1 MGNQQVSVLDLY
13 VVPTLDGCYFS
24 LDGKI
29 YSTLRGKLKELK
41 KIPHG
46 GRTNKTYY
54 RVSFK
59 NKLWFIH
66 RLVAAYIYGGII
78 PSNLH
83 VNHIDGDTENNS
95 LSNLEIVTHKENV
108 AHAKKHGLYCSGY
121 AWYKARSKFKS
132 STPETIPQGSR

>member
-13 VVPTLDGCYFS
+13 AVPTLDGCYFS
-24 LDGKI
+24 LEGKI

-41 KIPHG
+41 KLPHG
-46 GRTNKTYY
+46 GKTNKIYY

-66 RLVAAYIYGGII
+66 RLVAMHIYGGVI

-83 VNHIDGDTENNS
+83 VNHIDGNTENNS

-108 AHAKKHGLYCSGY
+108 AHAKKHGLYCSGD
-121 AWYKARSKFKS
+121 AWYKAHNKSKAM
-132 STPETIPQGSR
+132 TPETIP